1 MSFHESAQ
9 NIRVEDGH
17 RLVAELQNEEGDWVH
32 AEINLDEILGNDNGM
47 YHPRCRVPHSAIS
60 NFYPLPNVSVCA
72 DNDHH
77 ATGHFQWGGENF
89 SHSAERTFFDIEGDA
104 SVPILRAGLR
114 NEEGE
119 VTGADVNL
127 SERIGN
133 DNGSFVF
140 V

>member
-32 AEINLDEILGNDNGM
+32 AELNLDEILGNDN
-47 YHPRCRVPHSAIS
+47 
-60 NFYPLPNVSVCA
+60 
-72 DNDHH
+72 
-77 ATGHFQWGGENF
+77 GHFQWGGENF
-89 SHSAERTFFDIEGDA
+89 SHSAEDTSFNIEGGA
-104 SVPILRAGLR
+104 SVPILRARLR
-114 NEEGE
+114 NEEGD
-119 VTGADVNL
+119 VNGADVNL
-127 SERIGN
+127 TERIGN